1 MTSTIELLKQGKK
14 TEVWTKHCGYL
25 DLSIDE
31 FMEIQE
37 RLLFEQ
43 IEFLKTSKIGMKLF
57 GDKVPTSIEEF
68 CSSVKLTTYKDYH
81 PYLKDQLSDSLPSEP
96 YAWAH
101 TTGSSGE
108 YQWKWAPYTKRM
120 YDQLGE
126 GSLSAILMSSC
137 SYKGHVAIEPG
148 DVMLLGTA
156 PRPYMSGFLSLSIEE
171 QTGATFVPS
180 LKDGETMDF
189 GERISTGFSMAMI
202 SGLQYFYGLASILS
216 KIGERFEQGSG
227 TTKFSAAMLRPNVLY
242 RLLKGVLGAKLA
254 KRKMLPRDIWKLK
267 GILCGGTDTAIY
279 RDRIKHFWGK
289 EPLEG
294 YACTEGGI
302 LAFQSWSYK
311 GMTLLPHNNFLE
323 FIPFD
328 EHIKEKADSN
338 YTPKTVLFKD
348 LKPGVYELVFTNL
361 LGGVFTRYRV
371 GDLIEV
377 ISLRDEEIGIELP
390 QIQFY
395 SRADNLLDI
404 GGIARFT
411 EKTIWQAVESS
422 GINYVDWIVRKEE
435 NQGEPNLHF
444 YIELAPNEEYSEEEL
459 AVLLLKGLRDTS
471 KEFVDL
477 EEISGKKHLFTTILP
492 VGAFAKYIDEQ
503 RKAGA
508 DLAQMKPNHM
518 QAPEKVINRLLHKG
532 E

>member
-1 MTSTIELLKQGKK
+1 MTSTLELLRKGKK
-14 TEVWTKHCGYL
+14 EEVWTKHCGYL
-25 DLSIDE
+25 DLNIDE

-37 RLLFEQ
+37 RLLLEQ
-43 IEFLKTSKIGMKLF
+43 IEYLKKSEIGMKLL
-57 GDKVPTSIEEF
+57 GDKVPTSMEEF
-68 CSSVKLTTYKDYH
+68 CNSVKLTSYKDYH
-81 PYLKDQLSDSLPSEP
+81 PYLKDQNADSLPYEP

-137 SYKGHVAIEPG
+137 SQKGEVLIEPG
-148 DVMLLGTA
+148 DVLLLGTA
-156 PRPYMSGFLSLSIEE
+156 PRPYMSGFLSLSVEE

-180 LKDGETMDF
+180 LKDGENMDF
-189 GERISTGFSMAMI
+189 GERINTGFSMGMI
-202 SGLQYFYGLASILS
+202 TGIDYFYGLASILA

-227 TTKFSAAMLRPNVLY
+227 STKFTAAMLRPNVLF
-242 RLLKGVLGAKLA
+242 RLLKGILGAKLG
-254 KRKMLPRDIWKLK
+254 KRNMIPKDIWKLK
-267 GILCGGTDTAIY
+267 GILCGGTDTTIY
-279 RDRIKHFWGK
+279 RERIKHYWGK

-302 LAFQSWSYK
+302 LAFQSWSFK
-311 GMTLLPHNNFLE
+311 GMTMLPHSNFLE
-323 FIPFD
+323 FIPIE
-328 EHIKEKADSN
+328 EHLKGKADKDYS
-338 YTPKTVLFKD
+338 PKTVLFRD

-377 ISLRDEEIGIELP
+377 ISSRDKEIGIELP

-395 SRADNLLDI
+395 SRADNLLDL

-411 EKTIWQAVESS
+411 EKTIWQAVEAS
-422 GINYVDWIVRKEE
+422 GIKYIDWIVRKEE
-435 NQGEPNLHF
+435 NNEEPNLHF
-444 YIELAPNEEYSEEEL
+444 YIELDPGEEKSEEEMSTL
-459 AVLLLKGLRDTS
+459 IHKGLRDTS
-471 KEFVDL
+471 QEFVDL
-477 EEISGKKHLFTTILP
+477 EEISGKKHLFVTKLP
-492 VGAFAKYIDEQ
+492 TGAFAKYIDEQ

-508 DLAQMKPNHM
+508 DLAQLKPNHM
-518 QAPEKVINRLLHKG
+518 QAPDKIINRLMQKG
-532 E
+532 

>member
-1 MTSTIELLKQGKK
+1 MRTVELLKQGKK
-14 TEVWTKHCGYL
+14 AEVWTKHCGYL

-37 RLLFEQ
+37 RLLLEQ
-43 IEFLKTSKIGMKLF
+43 IDYLKKSEIGKKLL

-81 PYLKDQLSDSLPSEP
+81 PYLKDQQSDSLPYEP
-96 YAWAH
+96 FAWAH
-101 TTGSSGE
+101 TTGNSGD

-137 SYKGHVAIEPG
+137 SFKGDVAIDPG

-189 GERISTGFSMAMI
+189 GERIGIGFNMAMI
-202 SGLQYFYGLASILS
+202 SGLHYFYGLASILA
-216 KIGERFEQGSG
+216 KIGERFEHGSG
-227 TTKFSAAMLRPNVLY
+227 NTKLSLSMLRPNVLF
-242 RLLKGVLGAKLA
+242 RLLKGVLSAKLS
-254 KRKMLPRDIWKLK
+254 KRKMLPKDIWNLK

-279 RDRIKHFWGK
+279 RDRIKNYWGK

-302 LAFQSWSYK
+302 LAFQSWSFK
-311 GMTLLPHNNFLE
+311 GMTMLPHNNFLE

-328 EHIKEKADSN
+328 EHLKEKADSN
-338 YTPKTVLFKD
+338 YTPKTILFKD
-348 LKPGVYELVFTNL
+348 LKPGIYELVFTNL

-377 ISLRDEEIGIELP
+377 ISMRDEEIGIELP
-390 QIQFY
+390 QIVFY
-395 SRADNLLDI
+395 SRADNLLDL
-404 GGIARFT
+404 GGVARFT
-411 EKTIWQAVESS
+411 EKSIWKAIEAS
-422 GINYVDWIVRKEE
+422 GIKYVDWIARKEDF
-435 NQGEPNLHF
+435 NGEPGLHF
-444 YIELAPNEEYSEEEL
+444 YIEFAENNKKSNEQFIEML
-459 AVLLLKGLRDTS
+459 RDGLRSTNS
-471 KEFVDL
+471 EYNDL
-477 EEISGKKHLFTTILP
+477 ENI
-492 VGAFAKYIDEQ
+492 
-503 RKAGA
+503 
-508 DLAQMKPNHM
+508 
-518 QAPEKVINRLLHKG
+518 
-532 E
+532 